1 MVDFSTQVEDALTSL
16 KQECVLLYPSDTIW
30 GIGCDAR
37 STKAV
42 EAIYRL
48 KQRKD
53 TKALICLVSN
63 REMLEAYVGKIPEVL
78 QPFLTESRPTTVI
91 YPAINGVC
99 DRICAEDGSI
109 GIRIA
114 QDDFCQELIQALGAP
129 LVSTSANVSGEAS
142 PSNYQEISP
151 QILSGVDHIVPLR
164 QNKTRTQASRI
175 IRLQNDNS
183 IAILRP

>member
-1 MVDFSTQVEDALTSL
+1 MVDFSTQVEDALASL
-16 KQECVLLYPSDTIW
+16 KQDGTLLYPSDTIW

-42 EAIYRL
+42 KAIYQL
-48 KQRKD
+48 KQRED

-63 REMLEAYVGKIPEVL
+63 REMLEAYIGEIPEAL
-78 QPFLTESRPTTVI
+78 LPYLIESRPTTVI
-91 YPAINGVC
+91 YPAINGVSNC
-99 DRICAEDGSI
+99 LCAEDGSI

-164 QNKTRTQASRI
+164 QNETQTQASRI

>member
-1 MVDFSTQVEDALTSL
+1 MVDFSKQVEDALAIL
-16 KQECVLLYPSDTIW
+16 KQDRVLLYPSDTIW

-37 STKAV
+37 STRAV

-48 KQRKD
+48 KQRED
-53 TKALICLVSN
+53 NKALICLVAN
-63 REMLEAYVGKIPEVL
+63 QAMLEAYVGEIPDAL
-78 QPFLTESRPTTVI
+78 LPYLTESRPTTVI
-91 YPAINGVC
+91 YPAINGVS
-99 DRICAEDGSI
+99 DRLCAEDGSI

-114 QDDFCQELIQALGAP
+114 QDVFCQELIQALGAP

-142 PSNYQEISP
+142 PTHYQQISP

-164 QNKTRTQASRI
+164 QNETQTLASRI

-183 IAILRP
+183 VALLRP

>member
-1 MVDFSTQVEDALTSL
+1 MVDFSTQVEDALALL
-16 KQECVLLYPSDTIW
+16 KQEGVLLYPSDTIW

-48 KQRKD
+48 KQRED
-53 TKALICLVSN
+53 SKALICLVSN
-63 REMLEAYVGKIPEVL
+63 KKMLETYVGKIPEAL
-78 QPFLTESRPTTVI
+78 LPYLAESRPTTVI
-91 YPAINGVC
+91 YPSVKGVSN
-99 DRICAEDGSI
+99 RLCAEDGSI

-114 QDDFCQELIQALGAP
+114 QDDFCHKLIQALGAP

-142 PSNYQEISP
+142 PNRYQEINP

-164 QNKTRTQASRI
+164 QNEKQTQASRI
-175 IRLQNDNS
+175 IRLKNDNS
-183 IAILRP
+183 IEVLRP

>member
-1 MVDFSTQVEDALTSL
+1 MVDFSTYVEDALTAL
-16 KQECVLLYPSDTIW
+16 KQDGVLLYPSDTIW

-37 STKAV
+37 STQAV
-42 EAIYRL
+42 EALYRL
-48 KQRKD
+48 KQRED
-53 TKALICLVSN
+53 SKALICLVSN
-63 REMLEAYVGKIPEVL
+63 RVMLETYVGKIPEAL
-78 QPFLTESRPTTVI
+78 LPYLTESRPTTVI
-91 YPAINGVC
+91 YPTISGVSN
-99 DRICAEDGSI
+99 RLCAQDGSI

-129 LVSTSANVSGEAS
+129 LVSTSANISGEAS
-142 PSNYQEISP
+142 PSHYQEISP

-164 QNKTRTQASRI
+164 QNDTQTQASKI

>member
-1 MVDFSTQVEDALTSL
+1 MVDFSTQVEDALAPL
-16 KQECVLLYPSDTIW
+16 KQDGTLLYPSDTIW

-48 KQRKD
+48 KQRED
-53 TKALICLVSN
+53 NKALICLVSN
-63 REMLEAYVGKIPEVL
+63 REMLEAYVGKIPEALMPYLV
-78 QPFLTESRPTTVI
+78 ESRPITVI
-91 YPAINGVC
+91 YPSINGVS
-99 DRICAEDGSI
+99 DHLCAKDGSI

-114 QDDFCQELIQALGAP
+114 QDDFCQELIQALWAP
-129 LVSTSANVSGEAS
+129 LDSTSANVSGEAS
-142 PSNYQEISP
+142 PSHYQEISD

-164 QNKTRTQASRI
+164 QNETKTQASRI

>member
-1 MVDFSTQVEDALTSL
+1 MVDFSTQVEDALASL
-16 KQECVLLYPSDTIW
+16 KQKGVLLYPSDTIW

-48 KQRKD
+48 KQQED
-53 TKALICLVSN
+53 TKALICLVAN
-63 REMLEAYVGKIPEVL
+63 REMLETYVGKIPDAL
-78 QPFLTESRPTTVI
+78 LPYLAESRPTTVI
-91 YPAINGVC
+91 YPSVKGIS
-99 DRICAEDGSI
+99 DRLCTEDGSI

-114 QDDFCQELIQALGAP
+114 QDDFCQGLIQALGAP
-129 LVSTSANVSGEAS
+129 LVSTSANISGEAS
-142 PSNYQEISP
+142 PSHYQEISP

-164 QNKTRTQASRI
+164 QNETQTQASRI
-175 IRLQNDNS
+175 IRLQKDNS